1 MKKTLI
7 TIAVL
12 LMLGISASAQIK
24 TTKVVTDSVA
34 FHPSEV
40 TILQG
45 VSSKG
50 NPTYWIELPTASGV
64 RKVTMSQSHATSNRL
79 LALIER
85 MDEKG
90 KYTYSIKFAQK
101 KSSSTSEKADLSG
114 FKRK

>member
-1 MKKTLI
+1 MKKTLL
-7 TIAVL
+7 TIA
-12 LMLGISASAQIK
+12 LMLTIGFSASAQK

-40 TILQG
+40 VILQG

-64 RKVTMSQSHATSNRL
+64 RKVSMSQSHATSNRL

-85 MDEKG
+85 LDEKG
-90 KYTYSIKFAQK
+90 RYSYSIKFAQG
-101 KSSSTSEKADLSG
+101 KSSTAEIKADLSG
-114 FKRK
+114 FKKK